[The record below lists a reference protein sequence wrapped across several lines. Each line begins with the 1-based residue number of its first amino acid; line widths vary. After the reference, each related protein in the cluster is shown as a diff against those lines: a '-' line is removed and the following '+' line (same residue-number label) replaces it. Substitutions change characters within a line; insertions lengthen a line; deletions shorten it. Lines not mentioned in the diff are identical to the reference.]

1 VDVVGK
7 EAFQSYMRKLFEDAI
22 FGDRWD
28 EEKWKFG
35 YSKWMEDKLI
45 DTLYNTMLVLERYKK
60 LQDVLIN
67 QEELVAFLTKVSSI
81 WDIIKNWVEKLQKTA
96 THWQPRHTYGN
107 VATRWLLDQFQRE
120 GESVILG

>member
-45 DTLYNTMLVLERYKK
+45 NTQYNTMPVLEKYRKF
-60 LQDVLIN
+60 LDALMN
-67 QEELVAFLTKVSSI
+67 QEELAAFRTKVNSFSNI
-81 WDIIKNWVEKLQKTA
+81 MKN
-96 THWQPRHTYGN
+96 
-107 VATRWLLDQFQRE
+107 
-120 GESVILG
+120 